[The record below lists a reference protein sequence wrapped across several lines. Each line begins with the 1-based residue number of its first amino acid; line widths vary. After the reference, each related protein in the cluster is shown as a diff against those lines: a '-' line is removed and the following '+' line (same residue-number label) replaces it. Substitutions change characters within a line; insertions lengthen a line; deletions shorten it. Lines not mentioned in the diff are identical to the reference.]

1 MATCQR
7 PLDARKLC
15 HGCLKLYE
23 EKILRQNKL
32 HPIYSMKSTSKKA
45 ISPAVQADILRS
57 AVASF
62 GIEKIV
68 ITPQQATAA
77 MQKIEATLGKSTR

>member
-32 HPIYSMKSTSKKA
+32 HPSELPAYSIPLLKNCMKWLTS
-45 ISPAVQADILRS
+45 L
-57 AVASF
+57 
-62 GIEKIV
+62 
-68 ITPQQATAA
+68 
-77 MQKIEATLGKSTR
+77 STRIWLIMTNMPTALAIMLLTRQTS